1 MEQRTAFNSAQ
12 LFFNPSEASRNVG
25 FFLLRR
31 QNVIMLVN
39 MTDEEKS
46 GIWAEIEQKSPDLLD
61 AFLSLENK
69 DELKAFFRDLMSER
83 DLREF
88 AMRWEIAKMLDEG
101 MSFTQIQEKWDG
113 NEMVSANTI
122 TKINRWLKEGCGGY
136 KTMIDRLKKK

>member
-1 MEQRTAFNSAQ
+1 MDDQ
-12 LFFNPSEASRNVG
+12 
-25 FFLLRR
+25 
-31 QNVIMLVN
+31 
-39 MTDEEKS
+39 EKF
-46 GIWAEIEQKSPDLLD
+46 GIWKEIEEKSPDLIQ
-61 AFLSLENK
+61 AFLSLKNE

-88 AMRWEIAKMLDEG
+88 AMRWEIAKMLDSG

>member
-1 MEQRTAFNSAQ
+1 MIPDA
-12 LFFNPSEASRNVG
+12 
-25 FFLLRR
+25 
-31 QNVIMLVN
+31 
-39 MTDEEKS
+39 EKN
-46 GIWAEIEQKSPDLLD
+46 GIWAEIEKKSPDLIQ
-61 AFLSLENK
+61 AFLSLKNE

-113 NEMVSANTI
+113 DERVSANTI

-136 KTMIDRLKKK
+136 KMLIDRLKKK

>member
-1 MEQRTAFNSAQ
+1 MGEQ
-12 LFFNPSEASRNVG
+12 
-25 FFLLRR
+25 
-31 QNVIMLVN
+31 
-39 MTDEEKS
+39 EKND
-46 GIWAEIEQKSPDLLD
+46 IWTEIEQKSPDLIE

-88 AMRWEIAKMLDEG
+88 AMRWEIAKMLDAG

-113 NEMVSANTI
+113 DEMVSANTI

-136 KTMIDRLKKK
+136 KLLIDRLKNK